1 MTRYQPLAAANWFIA
16 NRGKYGLEHM
26 KLQKLVYCAHGWWL
40 VSKPEPFLS
49 ERPQVWKYGPV
60 FKSLYHVL
68 KPFGRTPIS
77 VTQAAGPFE
86 DAPIVPPSDDQIVP
100 LLEWIWKRYGHLS
113 SFALSEMTHEKNTAW
128 YKRAEEF
135 GFEVPHGLDIPD
147 ELVRAEFQKIY
158 RSESSGEQTVDA
170 A

>member
-1 MTRYQPLAAANWFIA
+1 MAKYPPLAVANWFIA
-16 NRGKYGLEHM
+16 NHGQPGLEHM

-40 VSKPEPFLS
+40 VSKPDSFLT

-77 VTQAAGPFE
+77 NTQAAGPFE
-86 DAPIVPPSDDQIVP
+86 EAPIVSSSDSEIVP
-100 LLEWIWKRYGHLS
+100 LLQWIWKRYGHLS

-128 YKRAEEF
+128 YRRADEF
-135 GFEVPHGLDIPD
+135 GFEVPHGLEIPD
-147 ELVRAEFQKIY
+147 DLVKSEFQRIY
-158 RSESSGEQTVDA
+158 SAETSGNVDA